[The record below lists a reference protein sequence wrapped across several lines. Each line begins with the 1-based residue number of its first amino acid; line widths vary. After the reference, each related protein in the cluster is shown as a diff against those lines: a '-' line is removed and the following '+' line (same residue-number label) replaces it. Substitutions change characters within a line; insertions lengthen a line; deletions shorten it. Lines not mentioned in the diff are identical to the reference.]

1 MKRPRPTEPD
11 LFDDSIPEPLKA
23 DEEEVE
29 IDMRPSVPPPPR
41 LFSLPPPV
49 DPVADEGLGVGPTD
63 RYVERRKLGRGAMGE
78 VALCKDTR
86 IGRDVARKVILPI
99 YQSDPQVRARFLRE
113 ARVQGQL
120 EHPSIVPV
128 YDLGTDIE
136 GSIYFTMKCLRG
148 LTLSQLVKDLR
159 KKDPAVLEAYG
170 RSKLLRAFSAACLAV
185 DFAHSRGV
193 LHRDLKPSNI
203 MLGDFGEVYVLD
215 WGLAKLRKDAP
226 EASLAL
232 DEPSDDLK
240 TAAGKILGTFG
251 YMSPEQAMGK
261 VTTLDAR
268 SDVYSLGAI
277 LFEILTLEP
286 LHTKDTWNA
295 MMIATLQG
303 TDARASTRA
312 PTLDLPPELDSIC
325 VKATALAP
333 DERYASARELYEA
346 IERVLAGDTDLSVRR
361 DLSSRHARAAEAA
374 ARLSEEPGPRAAEA
388 RRDAMREVGRALAL
402 DPTNRTAMRLL
413 ARIITTPP
421 SELLPEA
428 KAEVRARGFGRLR
441 LALRDGVRFDVG
453 SLVLMIPLGLWMG
466 VRSMAHMLAVV
477 GMTAIS
483 SALKLLAAQSNDSRR
498 VYVFGYG
505 AYLFNVLALG
515 LISRAFGPLFF
526 VPMLLSI
533 FTFSFSMT
541 HSSTFRAAI
550 IATGSLGLLV
560 PLGLELLGII
570 PRSYAFQNGTMLIL
584 PQGVSFAEVPTIV
597 ALTLGSVFLIVA
609 PSLIMG
615 RVQLALREAEM
626 RSAMQAWH
634 LRQLLPDEA
643 RSATPPPPPV
653 SRLGR

>member
-1 MKRPRPTEPD
+1 MMRPRTSEPD
-11 LFDDSIPEPLKA
+11 LFDDSVEEPTKA
-23 DEEEVE
+23 TEEEA
-29 IDMRPSVPPPPR
+29 RTSVPPPAR
-41 LFSLPPPV
+41 IFSVPPPV
-49 DPVADEGLGVGPTD
+49 DPAADEGFGVEPLD
-63 RYVERRKLGRGAMGE
+63 RYAEKRKLGRGAMGE

-128 YDLGTDIE
+128 YDLGVDIE

-148 LTLSQLVKDLR
+148 LTLSQIVKGLR
-159 KKDPAVLEAYG
+159 KKDPPIVEAYS
-170 RSKLLRAFSAACLAV
+170 RPKLLRAFSAACLAV

-193 LHRDLKPSNI
+193 LHRDLKPSNV

-226 EASLAL
+226 EVSSLSL
-232 DEPSDDLK
+232 DDSSDDLK

-261 VTTLDAR
+261 VSALDAR

-295 MMIATLQG
+295 MMLATLQG
-303 TDARASTRA
+303 ADARASTRA
-312 PTLDLPPELDSIC
+312 PTLDLPPELDAIC
-325 VKATALAP
+325 IKATALDP
-333 DERYASARELYEA
+333 DARYASARDLHDV
-346 IERVLAGDTDLSVRR
+346 IERFLAGDTDVSVRR
-361 DLSSRHARAAEAA
+361 EMSTRHARAAEAA
-374 ARLSEEPGPRAAEA
+374 ARRASGPAADAAEA
-388 RRDAMREVGRALAL
+388 RREAMQEVGRALAL
-402 DPTNRTAMRLL
+402 DPTNRDALHLL

-421 SELLPEA
+421 SEIVPEA
-428 KAEVRARGFGRLR
+428 RSEVRARGFGRLR

-453 SLVLMIPLGLWMG
+453 SLLLMIPLAFWMG
-466 VRSMAHMLAVV
+466 VRSTAHLLAVV
-477 GMTAIS
+477 GLTAIS
-483 SALKLLAAQSNDSRR
+483 SALKLLAAQSEEVRR
-498 VYVFGYG
+498 LYVFGYG
-505 AYLFNVLALG
+505 AYLFNVLSIALIG
-515 LISRAFGPLFF
+515 RAFGPLFF

-533 FTFSFSMT
+533 FTFAFSMT
-541 HSSTFRAAI
+541 HSGRFRAAI

-560 PLGLELLGII
+560 PLGLELVGLI
-570 PRSYAFQNGTMLIL
+570 PRSYTFQNGAMVIL
-584 PQGVSFAEVPTIV
+584 PQGVSLQEMPTLV
-597 ALTLGSVFLIVA
+597 SLTLGTVFLIVA

-626 RSAMQAWH
+626 RSAVQAWH

-653 SRLGR
+653 SRLGV

>member
-1 MKRPRPTEPD
+1 MKRPGTSEPD
-11 LFDDSIPEPLKA
+11 LFDDSVEEPAKA
-23 DEEEVE
+23 PEEEA
-29 IDMRPSVPPPPR
+29 RTSAPPPAR
-41 LFSLPPPV
+41 IFSVPPPV
-49 DPVADEGLGVGPTD
+49 DPAADGEAFGVEPLD
-63 RYVERRKLGRGAMGE
+63 RYVEKRRLGRGAMGE

-99 YQSDPQVRARFLRE
+99 YQADPQVRARFLRE

-128 YDLGTDIE
+128 YDLGTDID

-148 LTLSQLVKDLR
+148 LTLSQIVKGLR
-159 KKDPAVLEAYG
+159 RRDPAVVEAYS
-170 RSKLLRAFSAACLAV
+170 RQKLLRAFSAACLAV

-193 LHRDLKPSNI
+193 LHRDLKPSNV

-232 DEPSDDLK
+232 DDSSDDLK

-261 VTTLDAR
+261 VSALDAR

-295 MMIATLQG
+295 MMLATLQG
-303 TDARASTRA
+303 ADARASSRA
-312 PTLDLPPELDSIC
+312 PTLDLPPELDAIC
-325 VKATALAP
+325 VKATALDP
-333 DERYASARELYEA
+333 DARYASARELHEV
-346 IERVLAGDTDLSVRR
+346 IERFLAGDTDVSVRR
-361 DLSSRHARAAEAA
+361 DLSTRHARAAEVA
-374 ARLSEEPGPRAAEA
+374 ARRAEGTGPEAAEA
-388 RRDAMREVGRALAL
+388 RREAMQEVGRALAL
-402 DPTNRTAMRLL
+402 DPTNREALRLL

-421 SELLPEA
+421 SDILPEA
-428 KAEVRARGFGRLR
+428 RDEVRARGFGRLR
-441 LALRDGVRFDVG
+441 LALRDGVRFDVA
-453 SLVLMIPLGLWMG
+453 SVILMIPLALWMG
-466 VRSMAHMLAVV
+466 IRSMAHLLAVV
-477 GMTAIS
+477 GLTAIA
-483 SALKLLAAQSNDSRR
+483 SALKLLAAQSEEVRR
-498 VYVFGYG
+498 LYVFSYG

-515 LISRAFGPLFF
+515 FLSRAFGPLFF
-526 VPMLLSI
+526 VPMLVSI

-541 HSSTFRAAI
+541 HSGRFRAAI
-550 IATGSLGLLV
+550 IATGCIGLLV
-560 PLGLELLGII
+560 PLGLELLGLIA
-570 PRSYAFQNGTMLIL
+570 RSYTFQDGTMVVL
-584 PQGVSFAEVPTIV
+584 PQGVSLPEVPTLV
-597 ALTLGSVFLIVA
+597 ALTLGNVFLIVA
-609 PSLIMG
+609 PSLILG

-643 RSATPPPPPV
+643 KSATPPPPPV
-653 SRLGR
+653 SKLGW

>member
-1 MKRPRPTEPD
+1 MKRPRTSEPD
-11 LFDDSIPEPLKA
+11 LFDDSVEEPAKA
-23 DEEEVE
+23 PEEEA
-29 IDMRPSVPPPPR
+29 RTSVPPPAR
-41 LFSLPPPV
+41 IFSVPPPV
-49 DPVADEGLGVGPTD
+49 DPAGGEGFGVEPLD
-63 RYVERRKLGRGAMGE
+63 RYVERRQLGRGAMGE
-78 VALCKDTR
+78 VALCKDSR

-128 YDLGTDIE
+128 YDLGVDIE

-148 LTLSQLVKDLR
+148 LTLAQIVKGLR
-159 KKDPAVLEAYG
+159 KKDPAIVEAYS
-170 RSKLLRAFSAACLAV
+170 RQKLLRAFSAACLAV

-193 LHRDLKPSNI
+193 LHRDLKPSNV

-226 EASLAL
+226 EVALSL
-232 DEPSDDLK
+232 DDSSDDLK

-277 LFEILTLEP
+277 LFEILTLDA
-286 LHTKDTWNA
+286 LHMKDTWNA
-295 MMIATLQG
+295 MMLATLQG
-303 TDARASTRA
+303 VDGSARARA
-312 PTLDLPPELDSIC
+312 PTLDLPPELDAIC
-325 VKATALAP
+325 IKATALDP
-333 DERYASARELYEA
+333 DARYASARDLHDV
-346 IERVLAGDTDLSVRR
+346 IERFLAGDTDVSVRR
-361 DLSSRHARAAEAA
+361 EMSSRHAHAAEAA
-374 ARLSEEPGPRAAEA
+374 ARRADVPGPEAAEA
-388 RRDAMREVGRALAL
+388 RREAMQEVGRALAL
-402 DPTNRTAMRLL
+402 DPTNRDALRLL

-421 SELLPEA
+421 SEIVPDA
-428 KAEVRARGFGRLR
+428 RVEVRARGFGRLR

-453 SLVLMIPLGLWMG
+453 NLILLIPLALWMG
-466 VRSMAHMLAVV
+466 VRSTAHVLAIV
-477 GMTAIS
+477 GLSAIS
-483 SALKLLAAQSNDSRR
+483 AALKLLAAQSEEVRR
-498 VYVFGYG
+498 LYVFSYG
-505 AYLFNVLALG
+505 AFLFNILALG
-515 LISRAFGPLFF
+515 FVTRAFGPLFF

-541 HSSTFRAAI
+541 HSGRFRAAI
-550 IATGSLGLLV
+550 LATGSLGLLV
-560 PLGLELLGII
+560 PLGLELLGVI
-570 PRSYAFQNGTMLIL
+570 PRSYMFQNGTMVIL
-584 PQGVSFAEVPTIV
+584 PQGVSLPEVPTLV

-609 PSLIMG
+609 PSVIMG

-653 SRLGR
+653 SKLGG

>member
-1 MKRPRPTEPD
+1 MKRPRTSEPD
-11 LFDDSIPEPLKA
+11 LFDDSVEEPAKA
-23 DEEEVE
+23 PEEEA
-29 IDMRPSVPPPPR
+29 RTSVPPPAR
-41 LFSLPPPV
+41 IFSVPPPV
-49 DPVADEGLGVGPTD
+49 DPAGGEGFGVEPLD
-63 RYVERRKLGRGAMGE
+63 RYVERRRLGRGAMGE

-128 YDLGTDIE
+128 YDLGVDIE

-148 LTLSQLVKDLR
+148 LTLAQIVKGLR
-159 KKDPAVLEAYG
+159 KKDPAIVEAYS
-170 RSKLLRAFSAACLAV
+170 RQKLLRAFSAACLAV

-193 LHRDLKPSNI
+193 LHRDLKPSNV

-226 EASLAL
+226 EVALSL
-232 DEPSDDLK
+232 DDSSDDLK

-277 LFEILTLEP
+277 LFEILTLDA

-295 MMIATLQG
+295 MMLATLQG
-303 TDARASTRA
+303 ADARASTRA
-312 PTLDLPPELDSIC
+312 PTLDLPPELDAIC
-325 VKATALAP
+325 IKATALDP
-333 DERYASARELYEA
+333 DARYASARDLHDV
-346 IERVLAGDTDLSVRR
+346 IERFLAGDTDISVRR
-361 DLSSRHARAAEAA
+361 EMSSRHAHAAEAA
-374 ARLSEEPGPRAAEA
+374 ARRADGPGPEAAEA
-388 RRDAMREVGRALAL
+388 RREAMQEVGRALAL
-402 DPTNRTAMRLL
+402 DPTNRDALRLL

-421 SELLPEA
+421 SEIVPDA
-428 KAEVRARGFGRLR
+428 RVEVRARGFGRLR

-453 SLVLMIPLGLWMG
+453 NLILLIPLALWMG
-466 VRSMAHMLAVV
+466 VRSTAHLLAIV
-477 GMTAIS
+477 GLSAIS
-483 SALKLLAAQSNDSRR
+483 AALKLLAAQSEEVRR
-498 VYVFGYG
+498 LYVFSYG
-505 AYLFNVLALG
+505 AFLFNILALG
-515 LISRAFGPLFF
+515 FVTRAFGPLFF

-541 HSSTFRAAI
+541 HSGRFRAAI
-550 IATGSLGLLV
+550 LATGSLGLLV

-570 PRSYAFQNGTMLIL
+570 PRSYMFQNGTMVIL
-584 PQGVSFAEVPTIV
+584 PQGVSLPEVPTLV

-609 PSLIMG
+609 PSVVMG
-615 RVQLALREAEM
+615 RVQLALREAEV

-653 SRLGR
+653 TRLGG

>member
-1 MKRPRPTEPD
+1 MKRPGTSEPD
-11 LFDDSIPEPLKA
+11 LFDDSVEEPTKA
-23 DEEEVE
+23 PEEEA
-29 IDMRPSVPPPPR
+29 RTSVPPPAR
-41 LFSLPPPV
+41 IFSVPPPV
-49 DPVADEGLGVGPTD
+49 DPAADEVFGAEPLD
-63 RYVERRKLGRGAMGE
+63 RYLERRKLGRGAMGE

-128 YDLGTDIE
+128 YDLGVDIE

-148 LTLSQLVKDLR
+148 LTLAQIVKGLR
-159 KKDPAVLEAYG
+159 KKEAAVVEAYS
-170 RSKLLRAFSAACLAV
+170 RQKLLRAFSAACLAV

-193 LHRDLKPSNI
+193 LHRDLKPSNV

-261 VTTLDAR
+261 VTSLDAR

-295 MMIATLQG
+295 MMLATLQG
-303 TDARASTRA
+303 ADARASTRA
-312 PTLDLPPELDSIC
+312 PTFDLPPELDAIC
-325 VKATALAP
+325 IKATALDP
-333 DERYASARELYEA
+333 DLRYASARDLHEG
-346 IERVLAGDTDLSVRR
+346 IERFLAGDTDVSVRR

-374 ARLSEEPGPRAAEA
+374 ARRADGTGPDEAEA
-388 RRDAMREVGRALAL
+388 RRQAMQEVGRALAL
-402 DPTNRTAMRLL
+402 DPTNRDALRLL

-421 SELLPEA
+421 SEIVPEA
-428 KAEVRARGFGRLR
+428 RAEMRARGFGRLR

-453 SLVLMIPLGLWMG
+453 SVILMIPLALWMG
-466 VRSMAHMLAVV
+466 VRSMAHLLAVV
-477 GMTAIS
+477 GLTAIA
-483 SALKLLAAQSNDSRR
+483 SALKLLAAQSDEARR
-498 VYVFGYG
+498 LYVFGYG
-505 AYLFNVLALG
+505 AYLFNILALG
-515 LISRAFGPLFF
+515 FIARAFGPLFF

-541 HSSTFRAAI
+541 HSGRFRAAI
-550 IATGSLGLLV
+550 IATGLLGLLV
-560 PLGLELLGII
+560 PLALELLAIL
-570 PRSYAFQNGTMLIL
+570 PRSYVFQNGTMVIL
-584 PQGVSFAEVPTIV
+584 PQGVSLPEVPTLV
-597 ALTLGSVFLIVA
+597 ALTVTSVFLIVA
-609 PSLIMG
+609 PSLILG

-653 SRLGR
+653 SRIGR